1 MEEAAAIKEYAKCC
15 GESLPELI
23 RKALIR
29 EATLADGF
37 GADDLQYDYRLKLPV
52 DVDTTSFS
60 DTRERKLV
68 EDNYNHIRSILGWRK
83 IRF

>member
-1 MEEAAAIKEYAKCC
+1 MGEATAIKEYAKSC

-37 GADDLQYDYRLKLPV
+37 GADDPQYEYRFKLPV
-52 DVDTTSFS
+52 DIDTASFS
-60 DTRERKLV
+60 DTRMRKLV
-68 EDNYNHIRSILGWRK
+68 EDNYNHIRSILGWRRIK
-83 IRF
+83 F